1 MKTTNKLFTIFVL
14 LALLLAIT
22 PLQAAH
28 TAGARYAT
36 PATSGAG
43 GRFGLATPEYHMTDG
58 VTIFVHGWNPDMAG
72 TPAWLGSIRNA
83 VAANYLGNEQNY
95 GTITVTK
102 SGGNLVATCSP
113 WNIDLASKTTGG
125 ILIVLDWSTVADHL
139 MSGGPSI
146 QDVVAVV
153 VDKIVIGQNGERP
166 LAELPIHLI
175 GHSRGGG
182 LVAELAHQLGEQ
194 GVVVDQLT
202 LLDPHPLTSADLQP
216 PFPVPPVIDTPLAI
230 YENVVF
236 ADNYWQN
243 YEYPKGQSISGAY
256 HRLWG
261 QMPGGYYDNT
271 PAAAFPNH
279 RNIYLMY
286 QGTVNLDNP
295 VDNGEA
301 SMDAAERLAWFNAYE
316 NSGDDTGFTYSRL
329 DGGGDR
335 GSAAAPVGGGD
346 QIRAGLNNDA
356 AFGGGG
362 ARSSLAWSA
371 AVWPNLA
378 QLDVLANSVVLGSGA
393 HPVTIGTILQLHTVY
408 LDYDS
413 GSTISLHVDADRNPY
428 NGNGVADISSQAFA
442 VTGGTYAQNTVDWD
456 TSAMANGSTAY
467 IYAQVTDGT
476 RTRYLYAAPVLQFQD
491 ANSAPT
497 DITLSASSITENL
510 PAGTTVGTL
519 TTTDPNTGDT
529 HTYSFAC
536 AVPGADDTSFQIG
549 GAGSDELQT
558 AAVFDYETKTTYNIC
573 LRTDDGHGGT
583 FDKTFAISVTDVNE
597 NPVFNLFLPL
607 ILR

>member
-1 MKTTNKLFTIFVL
+1 MKTTNKLFTIFTL

-28 TAGARYAT
+28 TTGARYAT
-36 PATSGAG
+36 PAASGAG
-43 GRFGLATPEYHMTDG
+43 GSISLATPDDHMTDG
-58 VTIFVHGWNPDMAG
+58 VTIFVHGWNPGMAG

-102 SGGNLVATCSP
+102 PGASLVATCSP
-113 WNIDLASKTTGG
+113 WNIDLTSKTTGG
-125 ILIVLDWSTVADHL
+125 ILIVLDWSAVADHL
-139 MSGGPSI
+139 SGGPSI

-153 VDKIVIGQNGERP
+153 VDKIVTGQNGERP

-182 LVAELAHQLGEQ
+182 LVAELAHQLGER

-202 LLDPHPLTSADLQP
+202 LLDPHPLTLADPQP

-243 YEYPKGQSISGAY
+243 YEDPKGQSISGAY

-261 QMPGGYYDNT
+261 QMAGGYYDG
-271 PAAAFPNH
+271 ALAFPNH

-286 QGTVNLDNP
+286 QGSVDLGNP

-301 SMDAAERLAWFNAYE
+301 SMDATERLAWFNVYE
-316 NSGDDTGFTYSRL
+316 NSGDNTGFTYSRL

-335 GSAAAPVGGGD
+335 GSVTTPVGGGD

-378 QLDVLANSVVLGSGA
+378 QLNVLANSVVLGAGTHA
-393 HPVTIGTILQLHTVY
+393 VTIGTIMQLHYVY

-413 GSTISLHVDADRNPY
+413 EGTVTLHADADRNPY
-428 NGNGVADISSQAFA
+428 NSNDVAVIPPTWWFPS
-442 VTGGTYAQNTVDWD
+442 TGGTYAENTIGWD
-456 TSAMANGSTAY
+456 TSDMANGSTVY
-467 IYAQVTDGT
+467 LYAQVTDGT

>member
-1 MKTTNKLFTIFVL
+1 
-14 LALLLAIT
+14 
-22 PLQAAH
+22 
-28 TAGARYAT
+28 
-36 PATSGAG
+36 
-43 GRFGLATPEYHMTDG
+43 
-58 VTIFVHGWNPDMAG
+58 
-72 TPAWLGSIRNA
+72 
-83 VAANYLGNEQNY
+83 
-95 GTITVTK
+95 
-102 SGGNLVATCSP
+102 VATCSP

-125 ILIVLDWSTVADHL
+125 ILIVLDWSAVADHL
-139 MSGGPSI
+139 SGGPSI

-202 LLDPHPLTSADLQP
+202 LLDPHPLTSADPQP

-378 QLDVLANSVVLGSGA
+378 QLDVLANSVVLGAGA

-413 GSTISLHVDADRNPY
+413 GSTVTLRVDADRNPY

-456 TSAMANGSTAY
+456 TSAMANGSTVY
-467 IYAQVTDGT
+467 VYAQVTDGA
-476 RTRYLYAAPVLQFQD
+476 RTRYLYAAPVLQFLSD
-491 ANSAPT
+491 VPT
-497 DITLSASSITENL
+497 VTTFTVPASSNSLNIPITDFTATDNVGVTGYL
-510 PAGTTVGTL
+510 ITTSATVPAAGAAGWTGAAPATYAVASDGAYTLYPWAKDAAGNVSAVFASPPTVVVD
-519 TTTDPNTGDT
+519 TTTP
-529 HTYSFAC
+529 
-536 AVPGADDTSFQIG
+536 
-549 GAGSDELQT
+549 T
-558 AAVFDYETKTTYNIC
+558 AY
-573 LRTDDGHGGT
+573 
-583 FDKTFAISVTDVNE
+583 
-597 NPVFNLFLPL
+597 NLFLPL